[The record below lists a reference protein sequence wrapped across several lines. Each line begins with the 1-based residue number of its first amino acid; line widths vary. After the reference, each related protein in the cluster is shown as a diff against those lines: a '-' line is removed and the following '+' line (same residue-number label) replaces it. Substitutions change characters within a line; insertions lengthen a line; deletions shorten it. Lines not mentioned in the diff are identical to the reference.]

1 MRGVATPGCRKQ
13 EKAAGTQTRAAA
25 TATDRAMEYTKTVTV
40 KRTYNVEFYPGVFD
54 CTVGE
59 FIQRREQLGVP
70 TQEFKT
76 CFICGRHLAMN
87 RIPIVISVSGKGN
100 RFACDKCYE
109 KSQREKEHEKT
120 EL

>member
-1 MRGVATPGCRKQ
+1 
-13 EKAAGTQTRAAA
+13 
-25 TATDRAMEYTKTVTV
+25 MEYTKTVTV

-59 FIQRREQLGVP
+59 FIQQRERLGVP

-76 CFICGRHLAMN
+76 CFIYGRHLAMN

>member
-1 MRGVATPGCRKQ
+1 
-13 EKAAGTQTRAAA
+13 
-25 TATDRAMEYTKTVTV
+25 MEYTKTVTV
-40 KRTYNVEFYPGVFD
+40 KRTYNVEFYPGV
-54 CTVGE
+54 
-59 FIQRREQLGVP
+59 GVP

>member
-1 MRGVATPGCRKQ
+1 
-13 EKAAGTQTRAAA
+13 
-25 TATDRAMEYTKTVTV
+25 MEYTKTVTV
-40 KRTYNVEFYPGVFD
+40 KRTYNVEFFPNAFD

-59 FIQRREQLGVP
+59 RLGIP
-70 TQEFKT
+70 TQGFKT

-109 KSQREKEHEKT
+109 DSQKEERHEKT

>member
-1 MRGVATPGCRKQ
+1 MSNFRFGTVIGILKENVQANTR
-13 EKAAGTQTRAAA
+13 EKVKDKIFTDAMEAAA
-25 TATDRAMEYTKTVTV
+25 DT
-40 KRTYNVEFYPGVFD
+40 
-54 CTVGE
+54 
-59 FIQRREQLGVP
+59 LGIP
-70 TQEFKT
+70 TQGFKT

-100 RFACDKCYE
+100 RFACDKCYK

>member
-1 MRGVATPGCRKQ
+1 
-13 EKAAGTQTRAAA
+13 
-25 TATDRAMEYTKTVTV
+25 MEYTKTVTV

-59 FIQRREQLGVP
+59 FIQQRERLGVP

-87 RIPIVISVSGKGN
+87 RIPIVISVTVKVT
-100 RFACDKCYE
+100 RLACEKRKE
-109 KSQREKEHEKT
+109 KSQREKEN
-120 EL
+120 